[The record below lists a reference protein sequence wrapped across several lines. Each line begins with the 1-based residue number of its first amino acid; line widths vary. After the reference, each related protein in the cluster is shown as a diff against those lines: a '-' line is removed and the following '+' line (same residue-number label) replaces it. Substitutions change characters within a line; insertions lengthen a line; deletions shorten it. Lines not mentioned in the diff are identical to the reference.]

1 MPRARIVEEDGR
13 ASEWR
18 SRALPRYQRLTRKA
32 EALNQVEAGGL
43 VPVEDVIERLEGARP
58 DKVGKRQL
66 IGVAD
71 ALARL
76 GVGMA
81 PDPRFALRQPRY
93 GEPVVLFHLPRG
105 TLTIETPSEAYR
117 GAILSLAVGTL
128 VAHADGRI
136 DDSERKHMAA
146 QK

>member
-1 MPRARIVEEDGR
+1 M
-13 ASEWR
+13 
-18 SRALPRYQRLTRKA
+18 
-32 EALNQVEAGGL
+32 
-43 VPVEDVIERLEGARP
+43 PVEDVIERLEGARP
-58 DKVGKRQL
+58 DRIGKRQL

-93 GEPVVLFHLPRG
+93 GEPVVLFHLPLG
-105 TLTIETPSEAYR
+105 TLTIESPSEGYR

-136 DDSERKHMAA
+136 DDSEREHMAA
-146 QK
+146 QIDTNQSVTEAERARLHANLSWMAAVSHRT